1 MLEYVRCLVS
11 DELAGSIETS
21 CPSTRV
27 GVDGGDVGGG
37 GLGQGVLVRVVGNL
51 GVNVGFGSSDAHGI
65 NSRLSR
71 VGVDEGVHG
80 GEDVVGAG
88 GGAEEALAGG
98 RAGAAVE
105 VCLLQIGVGD
115 ESLGS
120 KECGPLW
127 GLPACHRGN
136 VSLASLS
143 ASRGLSSVDVGL

>member
-21 CPSTRV
+21 CSSTRV

-71 VGVDEGVHG
+71 VGVDECVHG

-98 RAGAAVE
+98 CASTAVK

-115 ESLGS
+115 ES
-120 KECGPLW
+120 P
-127 GLPACHRGN
+127 H
-136 VSLASLS
+136 
-143 ASRGLSSVDVGL
+143 